1 MTNYDFACC
10 DLKSAKYKNDRKKF
24 KELQYGDKVYCIKL
38 WDTES
43 TLYEYTFKNAMM
55 EGNSMENHKL
65 RKGLF
70 YLTDKEPYIGFKA
83 DIHKS
88 GSTVV
93 NINNK
98 KQLYILVYATTLKE
112 TIERTEKTLGKTI
125 DLMTLQHKIIN

>member
-1 MTNYDFACC
+1 
-10 DLKSAKYKNDRKKF
+10 
-24 KELQYGDKVYCIKL
+24 
-38 WDTES
+38 
-43 TLYEYTFKNAMM
+43 MM

-65 RKGLF
+65 RIGLF
-70 YLTDKEPYIGFKA
+70 YLTYKEPYIGFKA